1 VGGQASH
8 GAGEKTDVVTRR
20 PGLARD
26 AAEIAGATILS
37 RILGFV
43 RDILV
48 AAALGAGPVA
58 DAFVVALRLPTLMR
72 RFLAEGAFN
81 TAFLPL
87 LEEARGEGRAD
98 GFASEIFSLIA
109 AAALA
114 VTAVA
119 VLAMPAIV
127 GLIAPGLAG
136 GGNVALAVELSRIT
150 FPACLATALMIVAAG
165 ILNASGRFLASAL
178 APALLNA
185 VLLVAWLGLW
195 MGGAAGTAAARIL
208 AWALL
213 AGSVAQAVLVFGS
226 LLGAGLRLRLGRPR
240 FSAQVRRFLALA
252 GPGVVAAGI
261 TQVNPVV
268 AMLVASGEPGAVTWL
283 YYADRVY
290 QLPLGIIGVVVGMAV
305 LPALLQGPSAADA
318 EHRRAAFSRAVEA
331 TLFLALPAAVGL
343 AVAGPSIAAVLFG
356 RGAFSVDDAA
366 ATGTALSIMAAGL
379 PAFVVARLL
388 QSLFFARAEVR
399 APFLIALV
407 GIAADLSASLL
418 LFPPAG
424 HLGIAAACALSG
436 WVNAVALLATARR
449 RGLVHLDGAARRR
462 LPRML
467 AATAAM
473 GATLALLAP
482 AIEGLPATMALLAWG
497 GGGLASYLGAT
508 LLFGA
513 ADIAGIASS
522 MRGKGTPPS

>member
-1 VGGQASH
+1 
-8 GAGEKTDVVTRR
+8 VTRR
-20 PGLARD
+20 RPLLARD

-37 RILGFV
+37 RVLGFV

-58 DAFVVALRLPTLMR
+58 DAFVIALRLPTLMR

-81 TAFLPL
+81 AAFVPL
-87 LEEARGEGRAD
+87 LEEARRGGRAD
-98 GFASEIFSLIA
+98 AFASEVFSLIA
-109 AAALA
+109 SIALA

-119 VLAMPAIV
+119 VLAMPALV
-127 GLIAPGLAG
+127 NLMAPGLAEG
-136 GGNVALAVELSRIT
+136 GDVALAVELSRIT
-150 FPACLATALMIVAAG
+150 FPACLGTGLMIVAAG
-165 ILNASGRFLASAL
+165 ILNANGRFLASAL

-185 VLLVAWLGLW
+185 VLLIAWVGLD
-195 MGGAAGTAAARIL
+195 MTGAAGTAAARVL

-213 AGSVAQAVLVFGS
+213 AGSLAQALLVFGA
-226 LLGAGLRLRLGRPR
+226 LLGAGLRLRLGKPR
-240 FSAQVRRFLALA
+240 FSPQVRRFLALA

-305 LPALLQGPSAADA
+305 LPALVRGPSAADA
-318 EHRRAAFSRAVEA
+318 EHRRAAFSRALEA
-331 TLFLALPAAVGL
+331 ALFLALPAAAGL
-343 AVAGPSIAAVLFG
+343 AVAGPAIAAALFG
-356 RGAFSVDDAA
+356 RGAFSVADAA
-366 ATGTALSIMAAGL
+366 ATGAALSIMAAGL
-379 PAFVVARLL
+379 PAFAVARLL

-399 APFLIALV
+399 APFLIALI
-407 GIAADLSASLL
+407 GIAADVSASLL
-418 LFPPAG
+418 LFPLAG

-449 RGLVHLDGAARRR
+449 HGLVRLDDAARRR
-462 LPRML
+462 LPRMV
-467 AATAAM
+467 AATAVM

-482 AIEGLPATMALLAWG
+482 AVEGLPASMALLAFG
-497 GGGLASYLGAT
+497 GGGLAAYVGAT

-513 ADIAGIASS
+513 ADIAGIASAI
-522 MRGKGTPPS
+522 RGKGTPPHETTSDSS